1 MTRAGVTKK
10 PTTRVAV
17 ETGLRSLVALA
28 AVSMPVPV
36 PAVDTPSHGEP
47 AVEARVEA
55 SFASVGRRATPCAEL
70 PLLFRG
76 EISGYLPERARAELG
91 AAEKEFEARLVEI
104 ARLRQGTDAARQNA
118 RLAVLR
124 VLRLVEES
132 SSKLMAD
139 YQTGSYLSALW
150 HAAELKYHA
159 GRAEQETLDALIEY
173 YWWLWDQT
181 AAEEALRAAAVSY
194 YRLVAAVFPA
204 LSDAG
209 RAEALSVFSSRL
221 SCLAERRGRVFCT
234 LARDRREFWKNLN
247 DRAWSAVLGDAAWAA
262 VDDLRPECGGEPVVT
277 GAAED
282 PVAELAGAF
291 LSSLLLEEEYAWL
304 APETTTNLD
313 ILSTLLEREEDGL
326 ESRELDRLLD
336 RALEA
341 GIGRDEVALLTARP
355 LGETARVRIFAM
367 RSQRAELVLDR
378 KLLAL
383 EAAHRR
389 QVSVVL
395 GFGEALAT
403 AWRQGA
409 VTAGGLATADAL
421 KGAEPGLKVL
431 ALLAVTQKLLG
442 DSLSVT
448 ITTPVQDVLTEVAF
462 KPAFG
467 LFGGEVKTSV
477 EKAWEQ
483 HLEQSAELERKRAL
497 LAALRK
503 EITSTAAA
511 MPYLEALERGD
522 PMASPVGR
530 RAPTTLR
537 ALLEDGDFIQAT
549 RGGLPWLLE
558 PFCELSS
565 QRSALLLRAAAFELE
580 ANARRA
586 AVRVAAIRGLPV
598 ENPELKL
605 THASLEEIFKPGRPP
620 PALVGSS
627 DQLISNMPVVGDLWK
642 VYNLPTAVVQTIDYL
657 YGNIEDQDDYL
668 AALVGQQ
675 QSLMTVINALETVSF
690 DYGQLAA
697 RWPDIH
703 GSDHLTLLNGS
714 SEYATA
720 YRLIRY
726 HELELE
732 KRRVVARQRDPNRRA
747 LTPAGRTE
755 LTAAQSR
762 QDLESADLAVRA
774 GYARLVGLALTGDY
788 EAAAQQTRALEAL
801 EAQRRTL
808 LGIEPATVDLSHVA
822 HAFEAEAV
830 RRELVVVYTGLYQS
844 AVREAVLSLATDAIA
859 DSIVA
864 NLSGWVGK
872 RFPRDAGEVDLAAK
886 IYGQLNP
893 WAGVFSEQ
901 GVFNTFQSGL
911 EGAAKSSA
919 AQVLAS
925 WDHQFTEGEIESALD
940 LVYDV
945 VKEVSQNIRERP
957 LVGTPEQVLD
967 RTSDAALQE
976 ALNRRIAEL
985 EAFQRTEIE
994 PLLRRLEQI
1003 GDDPDF
1009 DFQREEIV
1017 RQIAERVA
1025 APGQVALRG
1034 EIAALL
1040 DAAGDSFERRLA
1052 AENELVDSAARIAAG
1067 VAEVEARNR
1076 ARDAEEGSDPQ
1087 RAAARAAS
1095 AADALSRL
1103 RSESVAVEDL
1113 RRLVDA
1119 NDPAGLRR
1127 RLLGAELDIDTVR
1140 SALKRA
1146 RKNHP
1151 ERANE
1156 IDAIADEVD
1165 ARRIEMVQ
1173 GLIDDFMASSGL
1185 GNQVVAIVQGGA
1197 AKGNPEYQGLF
1208 GDIDFTVFVV
1218 PGADDNDIKQQILGF
1233 FRERAFPLATQEERS
1248 PMDTET
1254 FVQPAGRLDAAGTP
1268 FGTLI
1273 LDAAVK
1279 RKDATRFYS
1288 EGGGK
1293 WAMNNYAFSGKALWG
1308 DAAEI
1313 RRWVRAEPREG
1324 YGLALDMARHLGF
1337 LSDPR
1342 STADSLARMTPE
1354 QRMRQ
1359 LDGVL
1364 KDSKYFLRLVDAYV
1378 MGHDGLGNALY
1389 NNRMQWRQDSG
1400 ADASYHA
1407 QIAKDVEALV
1417 TAGSGEQRQR
1427 LQAVAGDLEGEALRA
1442 ATRSVFSA
1450 EDLPMVRLLAGMKQK
1465 GENPDPWALIGGD
1478 TPETKAAN
1486 AAALAAWMQDMAP
1499 RILAETAAVWQREHQ
1514 RAVASGDE
1522 EAIRAV
1528 RADAHRIATTVAA
1541 ADIYDSVGA
1550 KAMLQPP
1557 ARMLDVRDESGRT
1570 RMLEQRLSAEDHL
1583 ADLRRGIEADRRRR
1597 QRLLDEIAVRQDEVR
1612 RRYPPAD
1619 EMTDVDRAAAEAE
1632 VKAIYEGV
1640 LGRAELEDMDNP
1652 APWLMF
1658 WMRR

>member
-1 MTRAGVTKK
+1 MAA
-10 PTTRVAV
+10 PVA
-17 ETGLRSLVALA
+17 
-28 AVSMPVPV
+28 
-36 PAVDTPSHGEP
+36 AVDTPSHDDP
-47 AVEARVEA
+47 AVVVRVEA
-55 SFASVGRRATPCAEL
+55 TFASVGRRASSCPDL
-70 PLLFRG
+70 RLLFRG
-76 EISGYLPERARAELG
+76 QVSGLLPKEARAELA
-91 AAEKEFEARLVEI
+91 AAEKEFDARILEVSQ
-104 ARLRQGTDAARQNA
+104 LRQGTDAARQKA

-132 SSKLMAD
+132 SAKLVAD

-150 HAAELKYHA
+150 HAAELKYKA
-159 GRAEQETLDALIEY
+159 GRAERETLDALIEY

-181 AAEEALRAAAVSY
+181 ASEEALRAAAASY
-194 YRLVAAVFPA
+194 YRLVGTVFPA

-209 RAEALSVFSSRL
+209 RADALSFFTQRM
-221 SCLAERRGRVFCT
+221 SCLVERRSRVFCT
-234 LARDRREFWKNLN
+234 LARDRREFWKNVN
-247 DRAWSAVLGDAAWAA
+247 DRAWSALVGDAAWAA

-277 GAAED
+277 GAAPD

-313 ILSTLLEREEDGL
+313 ILSILVEREEDGL
-326 ESRELDRLLD
+326 ANSELHLLLD
-336 RALEA
+336 RAFEA
-341 GIGRDEVALLTARP
+341 GIGRDEAALLADQP
-355 LGETARVRIFAM
+355 LGETARVGIFAM
-367 RSQRAELVLDR
+367 RTLRAELVLER

-395 GFGEALAT
+395 GLVDTVAA

-409 VTAGGLATADAL
+409 VTAGGLATADAM

-431 ALLAVTQKLLG
+431 ALLAITHKLLG

-462 KPAFG
+462 KPAVG
-467 LFGGEVKTSV
+467 LFGGTVKTSV

-483 HLEQSAELERKRAL
+483 HLEQVAEIKRQMAL
-497 LAALRK
+497 LGALRQ

-511 MPYLEALERGD
+511 KPYLEALVRGD
-522 PMASPVGR
+522 PMASPLGR

-537 ALLEDGDFIQAT
+537 ALLEDSDFIQAT
-549 RGGLPWLLE
+549 NGGLPWLLE

-565 QRSALLLRAAAFELE
+565 QRNALLLRAAAFELE

-586 AVRVAAIRGLPV
+586 AVRVAAMRGLPV

-605 THASLEEIFKPGRPP
+605 THASFEEIFKPGRPP
-620 PALVGSS
+620 PALVGAS
-627 DQLISNMPVVGDLWK
+627 DQLISNMPVLGGLWT
-642 VYNLPTAVVQTIDYL
+642 VYNLPTAVTQTIDYL
-657 YGNIEDQDDYL
+657 YGNIQKQDDYL
-668 AALVGQQ
+668 AALVRQQ
-675 QSLMTVINALETVSF
+675 QSLMMVVNALETVGF
-690 DYGQLAA
+690 DYGRMKA
-697 RWPDIH
+697 RWLDIH
-703 GSDHLTLLNGS
+703 ESDHLALLNGS
-714 SEYATA
+714 SEYANA
-720 YRLIRY
+720 YRRIRD
-726 HELELE
+726 HELEFE
-732 KRRVVARQRDPNRRA
+732 KRLVVSRQRELNRRA
-747 LTPAGRTE
+747 LTPAGQTQ
-755 LTAAQSR
+755 LTAVQSR

-774 GYARLVGLALTGDY
+774 ASAKLAGFALTGDY
-788 EAAAQQTRALEAL
+788 GAAAQQTRALEGL
-801 EAQRRTL
+801 EAQRRRL
-808 LGIEPATVDLSHVA
+808 LGIKPETVDLSQVA

-844 AVREAVLSLATDAIA
+844 TVREMVLSLASDAIA

-872 RFPRDAGEVDLAAK
+872 RFPRDAGGVDLAGK
-886 IYGQLNP
+886 LYGKLNP

-911 EGAAKSSA
+911 EGAAKSTA
-919 AQVLAS
+919 AQVLAGL
-925 WDHQFTEGEIESALD
+925 DHQFTEGEIEGALD
-940 LVYDV
+940 FVYDV

-957 LVGTPEQVLD
+957 LVGAPEQVLD
-967 RTSDAALQE
+967 RASDVALEE
-976 ALNRRIAEL
+976 ALSRRIAEL
-985 EAFQRTEIE
+985 ETFQMAEIE
-994 PLLRRLEQI
+994 PLLRRLGQI

-1009 DFQREEIV
+1009 DFQREQIV

-1025 APGQVALRG
+1025 APGQVALRA

-1040 DAAGDSFERRLA
+1040 AGAGDSFERRLA
-1052 AENELVDSAARIAAG
+1052 AENELVESAARIAIG
-1067 VAEVEARNR
+1067 VAELEARNR
-1076 ARDAEEGSDPQ
+1076 FRDAEEGSDPR
-1087 RAAARAAS
+1087 RAAARAAA
-1095 AADALSRL
+1095 AADVLSRL

-1119 NDPAGLRR
+1119 NDPTGLSR

-1140 SALKRA
+1140 SALRRA
-1146 RKNHP
+1146 RKNQP
-1151 ERANE
+1151 ERAGE
-1156 IDAIADEVD
+1156 IDAIADQVD

-1173 GLIDDFMASSGL
+1173 GLIDDFMAASGL

-1208 GDIDFTVFVV
+1208 GDIDFTVFVA
-1218 PGADDNDIKQQILGF
+1218 PGANDNEIKQQILNF

-1254 FVQPAGRLDAAGTP
+1254 FVQPAGRLDAADTP

-1293 WAMNNYAFSGKALWG
+1293 WAMNNYAFSGKGLWG
-1308 DAAEI
+1308 DVGEI
-1313 RRWVRAEPREG
+1313 RRWTRAEPREG

-1342 STADSLARMTPE
+1342 STPDSLARMTPE
-1354 QRMRQ
+1354 QRLRQ

-1378 MGHDGLGNALY
+1378 MGHDGLGNSLY

-1400 ADASYHA
+1400 PDASYHA

-1417 TAGSGEQRQR
+1417 TAGSGAQRQR
-1427 LQAVAGDLEGEALRA
+1427 LQAVAGGLEGEALRA

-1465 GENPDPWALIGGD
+1465 GDNPDPWAVVGGD
-1478 TPETKAAN
+1478 TPETRAAN

-1499 RILAETAAVWQREHQ
+1499 RILAETAAVWQREHE

-1522 EAIRAV
+1522 DAIRAV
-1528 RADAHRIATTVAA
+1528 RTDAHRIATTVGA

-1557 ARMLDVRDESGRT
+1557 VRVREVTDESGRT
-1570 RMLEQRLSAEDHL
+1570 RLVEQRLSTEEHL
-1583 ADLRRGIEADRRRR
+1583 ADLRRGIEADRQRR
-1597 QRLLDEIAVRQDEVR
+1597 QRLADEIETRQQELR
-1612 RRYPPAD
+1612 RRYPPDRELSEA
-1619 EMTDVDRAAAEAE
+1619 DRAGLEIGMR
-1632 VKAIYEGV
+1632 AIYEGV
-1640 LGRAELEDMDNP
+1640 LGRAELQDVDNP